1 MKVDDPNT
9 QARIYFYCL
18 KNELDLYKLIIM
30 KKTFASSVVL
40 FSILVLSQSCTKQSQ
55 GELRIASSQTSNQ
68 TIQAKISAGH
78 TYTLNLGASGNIS
91 ITRQASHFQLSEMA
105 IDKNDGSLNYK
116 YLPAANYT
124 GADEVSL
131 TRTTSVT
138 SGSNGCSN
146 GSQNNSSTSTIITI
160 KINVTD

>member
-1 MKVDDPNT
+1 
-9 QARIYFYCL
+9 L

-40 FSILVLSQSCTKQSQ
+40 FSILVLSQSCTKQSE
-55 GELRIASSQTSNQ
+55 GELRITSPQTSVQ
-68 TIQAKISAGH
+68 TIQAKISAGQ

-138 SGSNGCSN
+138 SGSNNGCFN

-160 KINVTD
+160 KLNVTD